1 MTTESVAPMASES
14 KQFRNGAA
22 AQPVDI
28 AATVARLRNTFASG
42 RTRDI
47 EWRTRQLLQLQ
58 KLMEENEEAISAAL
72 AADLDRNKFESFIA
86 DIATTAGEA
95 KYAAKRVRKWARR
108 RYQRLE
114 MAQRPGRGW
123 IEYEP
128 YGTVLIIGAW
138 NYPFY
143 LTLGPAVGAIAAGN
157 AVILKPSEIA
167 AASSRLMAELVPRYL
182 DNDAI
187 TVVEGD
193 GAVSQELIAQ
203 GLDRVMFTGGTEIG
217 RKVYEGAAPHLTPC
231 TLELGGKSPVIVAA
245 DADVDVAAK
254 RIAWI
259 KLLNG
264 GQTCVAPDYVLVD
277 AKIRDE
283 LVDKIGAAITKFRS
297 NEPHG
302 VRLVNQRQFG
312 RISGYLSSGDGKVTV
327 GGACDASTLRIQPTV
342 VVDPDPNG
350 PLMQNEIFGPI
361 LPVIT
366 VQSLDDAIRF
376 VNSRPKPLSA
386 YLFTKAREIR
396 ERVIKEVPAGGMLV
410 NHLAFQVST
419 AKLPFGGVGASG
431 MGAYHGKYG
440 FEEFSHRKSVLT
452 KPTRPDLSSFIYP
465 PYTER
470 AFKLAR
476 RLF

>member
-1 MTTESVAPMASES
+1 MMTTESVAPKTAGST
-14 KQFRNGAA
+14 NGAV
-22 AQPVDI
+22 AQPVDV
-28 AATVARLRNTFASG
+28 AATVARLRKTFASG

-47 EWRTRQLLQLQ
+47 EWRKRQLLQLQ
-58 KLMEENEEAISAAL
+58 KMIEENDAALTAAL
-72 AADLDRNKFESFIA
+72 AEDLDRSPFEAFIA
-86 DIATTAGEA
+86 DIALTAGEA
-95 KYAAKRVRKWARR
+95 KYAAKKVRRWTRR
-108 RYQRLE
+108 KYQLLE
-114 MAQRPGRGW
+114 VPQLPGRGW
-123 IEYEP
+123 VEYEP
-128 YGTVLIIGAW
+128 YGTVLVIGAW

-157 AVILKPSEIA
+157 TVIVKPSEIA
-167 AASSRLMAELVPRYL
+167 PASSRLMAELVPRYL

-187 TVVEGD
+187 AVVEGD

-203 GLDRVMFTGGTEIG
+203 GLDRVMFTGSSEIG
-217 RKVYEGAAPHLTPC
+217 RKVYEGAARHLTPV

-264 GQTCVAPDYVLVD
+264 GQTCVAPDYVLAD
-277 AKIRDE
+277 ATIRDE
-283 LVDKIGAAITKFRS
+283 LVDKIGAALTKFRS
-297 NEPHG
+297 EEPHG
-302 VRLVNQRQFG
+302 IRIVNQRQFD
-312 RISGYLSSGDGKVTV
+312 RISGYLAGNEDKISA
-327 GGACDASTLRIQPTV
+327 GGGVDASSIRIQPTV
-342 VVDPDPNG
+342 VVDPDPDG

-386 YLFTKAREIR
+386 YLFTKSRAVR

-431 MGAYHGKYG
+431 MGAYHGKFG

-470 AFKLAR
+470 AFKMAR
-476 RLF
+476 RMF